1 MKFWIDIEDSSET
14 LLGRGPIQTAVRWN
28 QTRRL
33 NRAGSF
39 DFTMPAVDDRADLLS
54 AMGGSSKAPELAA
67 KKFAM
72 CHTFINS
79 RRTELGGG
87 IVDEIKTQISP
98 NGEIMLDV
106 RGDDLLRELT
116 YKHVGKLQIGAASAT
131 LTASK
136 AIKHTPSTKANVN
149 IIGGGGQVYATTT
162 YLYIGFTKPFS
173 AFTPTVYAGNTNTV
187 TLTAQYFSN
196 NEEWASSG
204 GWRSITITDG
214 TKDTN
219 RTFYRTGTISWT
231 QPADWEM
238 TRHNND
244 KLYWMRFAFSASTTA
259 VTITTANVTGIGP
272 TTTGPQLIK
281 AFAPAGWTLDKDF
294 GHDVTAKAVE
304 WTFDGESVL
313 AAFVKLAELTGE
325 RFRLAAPGAGRSLV
339 WLQNDERNSN
349 IWAVGY
355 GQNSNVAANALMCV
369 IVQFQE
375 TKSTYDDLVGRVYC
389 EGADNT
395 VLIDDATQT
404 PPSGYTVSSD
414 SLGDYIQ
421 HDATYTSYGISVW
434 RRFSGAK
441 TPDELYEAAIEEL
454 NLRKEAFAA
463 YDIVVTGLDKIVYP
477 GEIIHVQYR
486 RTIGGYTAYDIND
499 DFVILEVTELIDT
512 DGRRSVALKIST
524 VAKWP
529 DTEGEMLAREV
540 FK

>member
-39 DFTMPAVDDRADLLS
+39 DFTMPAVDDRAALV
-54 AMGGSSKAPELAA
+54 AA
-67 KKFAM
+67 KNRAM
-72 CHTFINS
+72 CHTFINGS
-79 RRTELGGG
+79 RTELGGG

-116 YKHVGKLQIGAASAT
+116 YKHVGKLQIGITSSA
-131 LTASK
+131 LAASK
-136 AIKHTPSTKANVN
+136 AIKHTPTTKINVN
-149 IIGGGGQVYATTT
+149 IIGGGGQVYATSN

-173 AFTPTVYAGNTNTV
+173 AFSPVISTGNTNTV

-196 NEEWASSG
+196 NEEWATSG

-214 TKDTN
+214 TKPFAATLA
-219 RTFYRTGTISWT
+219 RTGTISWT
-231 QPADWEM
+231 QPDDWEM
-238 TRHNND
+238 TRHNDD

-259 VTITTANVTGIGP
+259 VTITNANVTGIGP
-272 TTTGPQLIK
+272 TRTGPQLIK
-281 AFAPAGWTLDKDF
+281 AFAPAGWTLDKDT
-294 GHDVTAKAVE
+294 GHDVTVKSVE
-304 WTFDGESVL
+304 WTFDGETVL

-325 RFRLAAPGAGRSLV
+325 RFRLAAPGAGRRLV
-339 WLQNDERNSN
+339 WLQNDEPNSN

-355 GQNSNVAANALMCV
+355 GQNSDVATNALMCV

-375 TKSTYDDLVGRVYC
+375 TKSAYEDLVGRVYC

-454 NLRKEAFAA
+454 NQRKAAYAA

-477 GEIIHVQYR
+477 GETIHVQYR
-486 RTIGGYTAYDIND
+486 RTIGGYTAYDIDD
-499 DFVILEVTELIDT
+499 DFVILEVTELMDT

-524 VAKWP
+524 MARWP
-529 DTEGEMLAREV
+529 DTEGEMLAKEV